1 MPHSVQPPRPSVL
14 DRFRQRYLA
23 DTRGNILLM
32 TSIMIPVVVLALG
45 GSVDYISAT
54 RREETVDGIADAAA
68 LAATTPAM
76 MTNSCVVPTSA
87 SCTLVVNQVLDV
99 FNAQIGAVNGIG
111 ALTLTAA
118 NVSIV
123 DSAATP
129 TQRTAT
135 VTWSDTSANGFAGVL
150 GYANTPIGGQSVAKN
165 SNAPVTDF
173 YMLLDES
180 PSMAFP
186 AQTAGVTAMANAT
199 PNNNLGNCAL
209 GCHQSDPT
217 GYKDNSEFNPANVI
231 CQTGANALSGGVFT
245 DGSGAFPCV
254 MANGN
259 ISKTSLTYGKPA
271 VSEGSTC
278 AAKTYTTGAE
288 TVNPTNTPTATSATP
303 AGAYGAED
311 AFALSRCLAVQL
323 RVDLVNQATTAL
335 MTTAPATATENNT
348 TYAVNIYTLDLG
360 YNNVPSTYNWN
371 GDSVGAAPGLVPDPA
386 ITKGLETVFTWPVAF
401 ANIDTE
407 TNATMVSGFTSATT
421 AANGIAPL
429 ESNSEGDD
437 SYSFIDEQ
445 GLKGMYGLMPTP
457 GNGGSAPGDTPQ
469 EVLFI
474 VTDGLNDSD
483 SDGTTPTKSC
493 IGATSLYTYYGRP
506 QFCVNQT
513 INSATSNSYCTDIK
527 NKGIRIAFL
536 YLRYNSLAPY
546 DGYVNDIE
554 PWQYPSGV
562 TGTDEVEQAAIACA
576 STGLEFTVDTDGD
589 ITTAMQALFQKAVQT
604 AYLAH

>member
-1 MPHSVQPPRPSVL
+1 MPDPVHHQRQGAFAGL
-14 DRFRQRYLA
+14 RRRFLA
-23 DTRGNILLM
+23 DTRGNIMVM
-32 TSIMIPVVVLALG
+32 TAIMIPAVILSLG
-45 GSVDYISAT
+45 GAVDYVSAT
-54 RREETVDGIADAAA
+54 RREEAVDGIADAAA
-68 LAATTPAM
+68 LSATTPAM
-76 MTNSCVVPTSA
+76 MTNSCAVETSA
-87 SCTLVVNQVLDV
+87 SCTTVINQVVNV
-99 FNAQIGAVNGIG
+99 FNAQIGTVQGIG
-111 ALTLTAA
+111 AMTLTSA

-135 VTWSDTSANGFAGVL
+135 VTWSGTSNNGFAGTL
-150 GYANTPIGGQSVAKN
+150 GYLTMPIGGQSVAKN
-165 SNAPVTDF
+165 SNAPVTNF
-173 YMLLDES
+173 YLLLDES

-186 AQTAGVTAMANAT
+186 GQSAGVTTMYNAT
-199 PNNNLGNCAL
+199 PNNGLGNCAF

-217 GYKDNSEFNPANVI
+217 AYKDNNLFNPANVI

-245 DGSGAFPCV
+245 DGVGAFPCV

-259 ISKTSLTYGKPA
+259 ISKTSLTNGKPLA
-271 VSEGSTC
+271 SEGSTC
-278 AAKTYTTGAE
+278 AAKSNTTLAE
-288 TVNPTNTPTATSATP
+288 TVNPTNTKTATASTP

-335 MTTAPATATENNT
+335 MTTAPTTATENNT

-371 GDSVGAAPGLVPDPA
+371 GDTVGAAPGLVPDPA
-386 ITKGLETVFTWPVAF
+386 ITKGLNTVFTWPVAV
-401 ANIDTE
+401 ASIDTE
-407 TNATMVSGFTSATT
+407 TNATMVSGFTSAQT
-421 AANGIAPL
+421 AANTIAPL

-437 SYSFIDEQ
+437 SYTFLDES

-457 GNGGSAPGDTPQ
+457 GNGGQAPGDTPQ

-474 VTDGLNDSD
+474 VSDGLNDTD

-513 INSATSNSYCTDIK
+513 INPKTGNSYCTDIK
-527 NKGIRIAFL
+527 NEGIRIAFL
-536 YLRYNSLAPY
+536 YLRYNVLPY
-546 DGYVNDIE
+546 PDYVSDIQ
-554 PWQYPSGV
+554 PWQYPGGTS
-562 TGTDEVEQAAIACA
+562 GTDEIEQGAIGCA
-576 STGLEFTVDTDGD
+576 SAGLEFTVDTDGD
-589 ITTAMQALFQKAVQT
+589 ITAAMQALFQKAVQT